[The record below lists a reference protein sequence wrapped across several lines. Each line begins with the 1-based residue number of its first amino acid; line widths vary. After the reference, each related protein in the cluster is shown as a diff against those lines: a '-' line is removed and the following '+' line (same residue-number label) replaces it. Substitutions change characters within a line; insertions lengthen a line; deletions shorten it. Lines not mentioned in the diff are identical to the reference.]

1 LYQVIQKA
9 INNHTKNLN
18 IMTTVTITMID
29 EFTGETVIRTIDANN
44 AYKSGTYCYELGNNE
59 SQKKQLNNWIIE
71 RANKQHNTIL
81 NLISWKFD

>member
-1 LYQVIQKA
+1 
-9 INNHTKNLN
+9 
-18 IMTTVTITMID
+18 MTTVTVTMID
-29 EFTGETVIRTIDANN
+29 EFTKETIIRTIDATN

-81 NLISWKFD
+81 NLVSWKFD

>member
-1 LYQVIQKA
+1 MYQVIQKA
-9 INNHTKNLN
+9 INNHTKNLS

-29 EFTGETVIRTIDANN
+29 EFTGETVIRTIDATN